1 MVCSCSWL
9 IFAKFKLS
17 SYRRWGPTLD
27 IFFCLRV
34 PGPLKTVMNSVQKQ
48 KCPSYQRETDCI
60 FLRFLGSNHSWSSLA
75 ISGFR
80 WVCLLLRNITLIYD
94 PGFNRESWFW
104 KDTIQQQKTQSNTEW
119 PKQWHWLVS
128 SFFRMIRDWLI
139 TTGCNSNV
147 VQYCGELRVASGF
160 QWATIA
166 GYWVYWILKGSDSA
180 IMYISIPD
188 LDFAGNQASESPIV
202 FPGIRRQTKPGMG
215 AGEAPIACRVAQ
227 QFCKNHGMKNLVPT
241 MRIPQL
247 IYSKCNHIW

>member
-9 IFAKFKLS
+9 IFAKFKLL

-104 KDTIQQQKTQSNTEW
+104 KDNSTTKNTIKHRMTKTVALTGFLFLQND
-119 PKQWHWLVS
+119 Q
-128 SFFRMIRDWLI
+128 RLI
-139 TTGCNSNV
+139 DHHRLQFERGPILWWA
-147 VQYCGELRVASGF
+147 QSGF
-160 QWATIA
+160 WLPV
-166 GYWVYWILKGSDSA
+166 GNNCRLLSL
-180 IMYISIPD
+180 
-188 LDFAGNQASESPIV
+188 LDFE
-202 FPGIRRQTKPGMG
+202 
-215 AGEAPIACRVAQ
+215 
-227 QFCKNHGMKNLVPT
+227 
-241 MRIPQL
+241 RI
-247 IYSKCNHIW
+247 W